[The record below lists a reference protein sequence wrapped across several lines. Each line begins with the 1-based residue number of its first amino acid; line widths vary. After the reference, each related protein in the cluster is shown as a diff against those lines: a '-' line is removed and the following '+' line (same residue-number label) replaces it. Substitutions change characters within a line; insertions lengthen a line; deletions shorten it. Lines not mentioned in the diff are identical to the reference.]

1 MCSSDLYNKI
11 KENKINLED
20 VQVYTERYSKELDIF
35 ESVGLVDY
43 ILLVWDELDFCR
55 RQNIPLGWGRGS
67 VCGSL
72 VCYLVGIHNVDSIKH
87 GLFFERFLSAV
98 RAKKT
103 ILNGVSYVTG
113 NIMLDVDVDTGYYQR
128 GDVIKYL
135 DEKYQNKTSKLLALT
150 SFSGKILIKDCL
162 KILEEVK
169 EEDAQFASDLL
180 EKTHGVVE
188 EISDAA
194 TSNDKFKLWAK
205 NHEQT
210 VKVACKLS
218 GLIRSKSQHPSAVL
232 ISYDEI
238 SKTLP
243 LELSQGKEV
252 ISSYD
257 MYVSQDLVV
266 KLDNLG
272 LKTLSVL
279 YEACNLIGIKPLEI
293 DVNHQSIYD

>member
-1 MCSSDLYNKI
+1 MCSSVL
-11 KENKINLED
+11 
-20 VQVYTERYSKELDIF
+20 
-35 ESVGLVDY
+35 
-43 ILLVWDELDFCR
+43 
-55 RQNIPLGWGRGS
+55 
-67 VCGSL
+67 
-72 VCYLVGIHNVDSIKH
+72 
-87 GLFFERFLSAV
+87 
-98 RAKKT
+98 
-103 ILNGVSYVTG
+103 
-113 NIMLDVDVDTGYYQR
+113 
-128 GDVIKYL
+128 
-135 DEKYQNKTSKLLALT
+135 
-150 SFSGKILIKDCL
+150 
-162 KILEEVK
+162 VK